1 MFSGEMRARVWTN
14 NIPSLPSEPGF
25 DLVEAPRVVCDY
37 DSVLVAIILILGFQI
52 VIQYYSL
59 AFILQYKISYKG
71 I

>member
-14 NIPSLPSEPGF
+14 DIPSLPSEPGF
-25 DLVEAPRVVCDY
+25 DLVEAPHVVCDY